1 MIKKR
6 IGMELH
12 QQINKL
18 IWKRMKRHSKENPE
32 EKSRLEELLRVI
44 EKIRNTET
52 HQSKTKRTNK
62 GPVKMRQ

>member
-1 MIKKR
+1 
-6 IGMELH
+6 
-12 QQINKL
+12 
-18 IWKRMKRHSKENPE
+18 MKRHSKENPE

-44 EKIRNTET
+44 EKIRITET